1 MADTYTPNFSWTL
14 CEVGASRDT
23 WGSKLNAN
31 LTSID
36 QFVAFAC
43 PIGIIADFAGPT
55 APAGWLL
62 CDGRTISRTTYS
74 ALFAAIG
81 TYWGAGDGS
90 TTFALPN
97 MNGRAAIGTG
107 PFTAADGGS
116 WGGYSF
122 TQALGLVQAP
132 ITQANLPN
140 YNLVT
145 DVQGYHSHSGATAP
159 GGNHN
164 HSADSQGSH
173 SHSGNTGIPNTQH
186 THSGTTDTQGNH
198 VHSVTSRVASPAGGT
213 TGAYQIYGGGFGWDG
228 AGTDAQGNHAH
239 NFTTGVESL
248 SHYHSIVIDG
258 AHSHNIG
265 YSGNLQLGIYG
276 DGNHQHNV
284 ALGGGGVAMSLMQ
297 PVLVVTKIIYAG
309 SQAAPAT
316 ASTSATT
323 PSPAA
328 TELDELR
335 GEIAELRALLLA
347 PHAVPRRRT
356 LSSPLR
362 GVH

>member
-1 MADTYTPNFSWTL
+1 MADTYTNYLSLTKP
-14 CEVGASRDT
+14 EVGSSRDT
-23 WGSKLNAN
+23 WGTKTNGN
-31 LTSID
+31 WDVVD
-36 QFVAFAC
+36 QF
-43 PIGIIADFAGPT
+43 IGMAMPVGAILDFAGPV
-55 APAGWLL
+55 APAGFLL
-62 CDGRTISRTTYS
+62 CDGRLVSRTQYS
-74 ALFAAIG
+74 QLFAVLG

-107 PFTAADGGS
+107 TVIDQLGNSWPF
-116 WGGYSF
+116 SF
-122 TQALGLVQAP
+122 TQTIGVVYNWIA
-132 ITQANLPN
+132 QANLPN

-145 DVQGYHSHSGATAP
+145 DVQGYHSHGGATAP

-164 HSADSQGSH
+164 HSADTQGSH

-186 THSGTTDTQGNH
+186 THSGTTDTQGYHN
-198 VHSVTSRVASPAGGT
+198 HSVNAW
-213 TGAYQIYGGGFGWDG
+213 GAVGGGSVIAPGGIATGNTIFTSTDG
-228 AGTDAQGNHAH
+228 GHAH
-239 NFTTGVESL
+239 NYTTGVESL

-258 AHSHNIG
+258 AHAHNIG

-284 ALGGGGVAMSLMQ
+284 ALGGGGQGFEVMSPSVA
-297 PVLVVTKIIYAG
+297 VTKIIYAG
-309 SQAAPAT
+309 SQASTAT
-316 ASTSATT
+316 ATATT
-323 PSPAA
+323 TTSPAA

-347 PHAVPRRRT
+347 PHAVPRRQS

>member
-14 CEVGASRDT
+14 PEIGASRDS

-55 APAGWLL
+55 APSGWLM
-62 CDGRTISRTTYS
+62 CDGRLVSRTTYS

-97 MNGRAAIGTG
+97 VNGRAAIGPGTVIDQNSNSYA
-107 PFTAADGGS
+107 F
-116 WGGYSF
+116 SF
-122 TQALGLVQAP
+122 ATTQGFLSNP
-132 ITQANLPN
+132 ILQANLPN

-145 DVQGYHSHSGATAP
+145 DAQ
-159 GGNHN
+159 GNHN
-164 HSADSQGSH
+164 HGGYAVGANHDHTTDNQGNH
-173 SHSGNTGIPNTQH
+173 SHGGATATESNTH
-186 THSGTTDTQGNH
+186 THSGVSDIVGAHLHNVPAWGAVGGGAQVAPGVVATGNSVQTDTQGLHQHNISTGTESALH
-198 VHSVTSRVASPAGGT
+198 THSISV
-213 TGAYQIYGGGFGWDG
+213 DG
-228 AGTDAQGNHAH
+228 LHAH
-239 NFTTGVESL
+239 TTT
-248 SHYHSIVIDG
+248 
-258 AHSHNIG
+258 
-265 YSGNLQLGIYG
+265 YSGNLYSTIAV
-276 DGNHQHNV
+276 DGYHYHNV
-284 ALGGGGVAMSLMQ
+284 ALGGGGQWLWMQ
-297 PVLVVTKIIYAG
+297 NPIVVVTKIIYAG
-309 SQAAPAT
+309 SQASTAT
-316 ASTSATT
+316 ATATAATSAT
-323 PSPAA
+323 SPAA